1 LASKKFYAVRRGK
14 KPGIYTSWPECQ
26 KQVAGFA
33 NARFKGFMTREEALA
48 WLQQPE
54 KSKPRAVKHA
64 TQTSLDLFGENRAPD
79 LFRRLFFIRM
89 AVHAIAAIDG
99 AITFTKM
106 ISQPGPI

>member
-1 LASKKFYAVRRGK
+1 MRRGK

-54 KSKPRAVKHA
+54 KSKPRAV
-64 TQTSLDLFGENRAPD
+64 
-79 LFRRLFFIRM
+79 
-89 AVHAIAAIDG
+89 
-99 AITFTKM
+99 
-106 ISQPGPI
+106 